1 MEALIWGQINK
12 NENAKFLLIPKK
24 TMNSEDTRLC
34 SGVYVCVLKKSS
46 YFDKVNNIVLCVKKV
61 KYTLHKDDKH
71 KRI

>member
-1 MEALIWGQINK
+1 
-12 NENAKFLLIPKK
+12 
-24 TMNSEDTRLC
+24 MNSEDTRLC
-34 SGVYVCVLKKSS
+34 SGVCVLKKPS